1 MRDVYIRGVGMTKFG
16 PSDRRLED
24 LMYEAAVAAMAD
36 AGVEDVDGVVV
47 GAMSPESFTGESN
60 ISAFITDYLGLV
72 PKPTLRIETAS
83 STGAAIFDGAFFAL
97 SSGFF
102 KNILVLAGEKMTTLN
117 TQAATRI
124 LSAVLSPQEQRQ
136 GGTMP
141 ALAAL
146 ISRAYMHAFGC
157 TREALTYI
165 AVKNHKNAVKN
176 PYAHFQYEV
185 SAERVETSKMIA
197 DPLRLYD
204 CSPLSDGAAAIVM
217 TTDKT
222 PIRVAGIGHGTD
234 YVSLAQRGSL
244 VSFTSTQVAA
254 KKAFKLAEIKPSKI
268 DVAEIH
274 DAFTPFEIL
283 GCEDVGFFES
293 GTGWKNIL
301 KGETEITG
309 PLPINPSGGLKARGH
324 PVGAS
329 GLAQIIEI
337 VWQMRGAA
345 GARQVDNKLKYG
357 LTQSVGGLGTS
368 NIVTILEKAAA

>member
-1 MRDVYIRGVGMTKFG
+1 MTKFG
-16 PSDRRLED
+16 QSERRLED

-36 AGVEDVDGVVV
+36 AGVDDVDGVVV

-97 SSGFF
+97 TSGFF
-102 KNILVLAGEKMTTLN
+102 KNILVLAGEKMTTL
-117 TQAATRI
+117 TTGAATRV
-124 LSAVLSPQEQRQ
+124 LSEVLSPQERRQ

-146 ISRAYMHAFGC
+146 ISRAYMHSYGC

-165 AVKNHKNAVKN
+165 AVKNHANAVKN
-176 PYAHFQYEV
+176 PYAHFQYAV
-185 SAERVETSKMIA
+185 DAARVETSKMIA

-217 TTDKT
+217 TTDKS

-234 YVSLAQRGSL
+234 YVSLAHRDSIT
-244 VSFTSTQVAA
+244 SFSSTQVAA
-254 KKAFKLAEIKPSKI
+254 KKAFKLAGIKPAKI
-268 DVAEIH
+268 DIAEIH
-274 DAFTPFEIL
+274 DAFTPFEIV
-283 GCEDVGFFES
+283 GCEDVGFFEP
-293 GTGWKNIL
+293 GEAWKHIL
-301 KGETEITG
+301 KGETQIAGT
-309 PLPINPSGGLKARGH
+309 LPVNPSGGLKARGH

-337 VWQMRGAA
+337 VWHMRGNA
-345 GARQVDNKLKYG
+345 GARQVNNRLRYG

-368 NIVTILEKAAA
+368 NIVTILEKAA

>member
-1 MRDVYIRGVGMTKFG
+1 MTKFG
-16 PSDRRLED
+16 PSDRRLEE
-24 LMYEAAVAAMAD
+24 LMYDAAVSAMTD
-36 AGVEDVDGVVV
+36 AGVDDVDGVVV
-47 GAMSPESFTGESN
+47 GAMSPESFTGDSN

-97 SSGFF
+97 ASGFF
-102 KNILVLAGEKMTTLN
+102 KNILVLAGEKMTTLP
-117 TQAATRI
+117 TGAATKI
-124 LSAVLSPQEQRQ
+124 LSEVLSPQERRQ

-146 ISRAYMHAFGC
+146 VARAYMSAHGC
-157 TREALTYI
+157 GREALTRV
-165 AVKNHKNAVKN
+165 AVKNHANAVKN
-176 PYAHFQYEV
+176 PYAHFQYAV
-185 SAERVETSKMIA
+185 DAQRVETSKMIS

-217 TTDKT
+217 TTDKM

-234 YVSLAQRGSL
+234 YISLAQRDSL
-244 VSFTSTQVAA
+244 TSFSSTRVATQ
-254 KKAFKLAEIKPSKI
+254 KAFKMAGIKPSKI

-274 DAFTPFEIL
+274 DAFTPFEII
-283 GCEDVGFFES
+283 GCEDVGFYEP
-293 GTGWKNIL
+293 GTAWKHVL
-301 KGETEITG
+301 DGETEIAG
-309 PLPINPSGGLKARGH
+309 PLPVNPSGGLKARGH

-337 VWQMRGAA
+337 VWQLRGNA
-345 GARQVDNKLKYG
+345 GARQIDKRLRYG

-368 NIVTILEKAAA
+368 NIVTILENVA

>member
-1 MRDVYIRGVGMTKFG
+1 MTDVYIRGVGMTKFG
-16 PSDRRLED
+16 PSERRLED
-24 LMYEAAVAAMAD
+24 LMYEAAVTAMSD
-36 AGVEDVDGVVV
+36 AGVDDVDGVVV

-72 PKPTLRIETAS
+72 PKPTMRIETAS

-97 SSGFF
+97 ASGFF
-102 KNILVLAGEKMTTLN
+102 KNILVLAGEKMTTLS
-117 TQAATRI
+117 TGAATRI
-124 LSAVLSPQEQRQ
+124 LSEVLSPQERRQ

-146 ISRAYMHAFGC
+146 ITRDYMHTYAC
-157 TREALTYI
+157 PREALTYI
-165 AVKNHKNAVKN
+165 AVKNHRNASKN
-176 PYAHFQYEV
+176 PYAHFQFEV
-185 SAERVETSKMIA
+185 DAQRVETSKVIA

-217 TTDKT
+217 TTEKT

-234 YVSLAQRGSL
+234 FVALTQRESQIH
-244 VSFTSTQVAA
+244 FTSTRVAV
-254 KKAFKLAEIKPSKI
+254 KKAFKLAGIKPAKI

-283 GCEDVGFFES
+283 GCEDVGFFEP
-293 GTGWKNIL
+293 GDGWKHIL
-301 KGETEITG
+301 NGETEITG
-309 PLPINPSGGLKARGH
+309 PLPVNPSGGLKARGH

-337 VWQMRGAA
+337 VWQLRGAA
-345 GARQVDNKLKYG
+345 GLRQVDRKLRYG

-368 NIVTILEKAAA
+368 NIVTILEKVA

>member
-1 MRDVYIRGVGMTKFG
+1 MRDVYIRGIGMTRFG
-16 PSDRRLED
+16 PSERRLEE
-24 LMYEAAVAAMAD
+24 LMYEAAVSAMSD
-36 AGVEDVDGVVV
+36 AGVDDVDGVVV

-97 SSGFF
+97 ASGFF
-102 KNILVLAGEKMTTLN
+102 KNILVLAGEKMTTLA
-117 TQAATRI
+117 TGAATRI
-124 LSAVLSPQEQRQ
+124 LSEVLSPQERRQ

-146 ISRAYMHAFGC
+146 ITRAYMHTYGC
-157 TREALTYI
+157 SREALTYI
-165 AVKNHKNAVKN
+165 AVKNHRNAVKN
-176 PYAHFQYEV
+176 PYAHFQFEV
-185 SAERVETSKMIA
+185 AADRVETSKVIA

-204 CSPLSDGAAAIVM
+204 CSPMSDGAAAIVM
-217 TTDKT
+217 TTEKT
-222 PIRVAGIGHGTD
+222 PVRVAGIGHGTD
-234 YVSLAQRGSL
+234 YVSLAQRESMIH
-244 VSFTSTQVAA
+244 FTSTQIAA

-283 GCEDVGFFES
+283 GCEDVGFFEP
-293 GTGWKNIL
+293 GTGWKHIL
-301 KGETEITG
+301 NGETEIAG
-309 PLPINPSGGLKARGH
+309 SLPVNPSGGLKARGH

-337 VWQMRGAA
+337 VWQLRGNA
-345 GARQVDNKLKYG
+345 GARQVNKKLRYG

-368 NIVTILEKAAA
+368 NIVTILEKAG